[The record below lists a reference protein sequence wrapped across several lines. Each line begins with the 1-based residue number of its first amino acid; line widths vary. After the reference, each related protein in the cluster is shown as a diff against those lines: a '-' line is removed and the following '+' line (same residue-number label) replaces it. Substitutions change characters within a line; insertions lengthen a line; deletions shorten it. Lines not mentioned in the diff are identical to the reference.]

1 MALPTTS
8 MIEVLTIHQSY
19 VLLCITAWSR
29 ACAVASGCKSAVS
42 PMARAQNGAAANAM
56 DGGPE
61 ASTSDQ
67 TAWGWKAAR
76 TSKALHFK
84 MQALFSE
91 RQEKLLLQRLDVNL
105 GALVMPL

>member
-1 MALPTTS
+1 MPTTS

-19 VLLCITAWSR
+19 VLRSLSR
-29 ACAVASGCKSAVS
+29 ACTVASGCKSAVS

-76 TSKALHFK
+76 TSKAF
-84 MQALFSE
+84 QAI
-91 RQEKLLLQRLDVNL
+91 
-105 GALVMPL
+105 